1 MDPFTIGMLAAGS
14 LSLFGAAKDSN
25 RLDMQSKMESK
36 INEANANMEK
46 TNIMKAYTDVF
57 AKQVSDLGTQQSIF
71 ATLGIDKSSTLFAKG
86 IQEHE
91 KAFLDNQANM
101 KSDMETVNTNLN
113 IRNANIK
120 LNTSAQKSSL
130 YSGAAIGLAN
140 AFTTFAGAK
149 MSKGDM
155 LSQDLTSS
163 RIASGTR
170 SRRGI

>member
-1 MDPFTIGMLAAGS
+1 MDPFTIGMLASAG
-14 LSLFGAAKDSN
+14 LSLFGAVKDSN
-25 RLDMQSKMESK
+25 RIDLQSKMESK
-36 INEANANMEK
+36 INEANANTER

-57 AKQVSDLGTQQSIF
+57 AKQISDLGTQQSIF

-101 KSDMETVNTNLN
+101 KSDMEAVNTNLN
-113 IRNANIK
+113 VRNANIK
-120 LNTSAQKSSL
+120 MNASGQKSSL

-163 RIASGTR
+163 RAASGTR